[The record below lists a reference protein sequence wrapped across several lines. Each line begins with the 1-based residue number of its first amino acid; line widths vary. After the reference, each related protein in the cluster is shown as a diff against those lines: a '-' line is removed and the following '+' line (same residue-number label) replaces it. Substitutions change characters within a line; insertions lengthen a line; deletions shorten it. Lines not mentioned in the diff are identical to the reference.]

1 MVVLG
6 AVTFA
11 VNLATEATVSIA
23 AWFVVVNVVLAVVT
37 VAILGY
43 RRDHIVL
50 RDPSDLA
57 RLVGAVTCGCGC
69 AAAVATAALVV
80 EAGAPAGQTFVLFV
94 VRNGASALIGVAVW
108 LRLPDVEWRCR
119 RFSAV
124 AALEASLAGVGVAAV
139 FVWIFWYNTGLP
151 LAFVSIVPALWLALR
166 YSTTVTTLFVSVAG
180 AWIVVA
186 TLKDRG
192 VFIVPE
198 IQVRALLAQAMV
210 CSLTLVVLALSL
222 YRDSRNRL
230 IGQLDDARI
239 QADRSAELFGAV
251 LDSIHDG
258 VLVVTSAGEVVL
270 KNARAA
276 DSSAV
281 TQILSA
287 RADMSAPGDAGV
299 GPQHGVA
306 RDLVLDTANEP
317 RVVELATVPLVH
329 QPQLTVMAFRDVTDA
344 REHARKLREA
354 ALHDPLTGLAN
365 RTLLQERIETALAE
379 ADHADSQR
387 VGLVYLDLDG
397 FKAVNDSW
405 GHAEGDEVLQTVAR
419 RIRRSIRPGDTAAR
433 LGGDEFAVLC
443 PGVDNTQQLR
453 RVAERIRTELT
464 RPVALGAG
472 IYDDLSVSIGV
483 VLAHPGTS
491 PELLLQHADMLM
503 YQAKRTGTNL
513 IVDSAHAHPRS
524 P

>member
-1 MVVLG
+1 MAAVVGRVSRIPGSEVALVWPAAAVAIIWLLVAQRYSRAVRTAHVVVLG

-276 DSSAV
+276 DSSA
-281 TQILSA
+281 A
-287 RADMSAPGDAGV
+287 
-299 GPQHGVA
+299 
-306 RDLVLDTANEP
+306 
-317 RVVELATVPLVH
+317 
-329 QPQLTVMAFRDVTDA
+329 
-344 REHARKLREA
+344 
-354 ALHDPLTGLAN
+354 
-365 RTLLQERIETALAE
+365 
-379 ADHADSQR
+379 
-387 VGLVYLDLDG
+387 
-397 FKAVNDSW
+397 
-405 GHAEGDEVLQTVAR
+405 
-419 RIRRSIRPGDTAAR
+419 
-433 LGGDEFAVLC
+433 
-443 PGVDNTQQLR
+443 
-453 RVAERIRTELT
+453 
-464 RPVALGAG
+464 
-472 IYDDLSVSIGV
+472 
-483 VLAHPGTS
+483 
-491 PELLLQHADMLM
+491 
-503 YQAKRTGTNL
+503 
-513 IVDSAHAHPRS
+513 
-524 P
+524 

>member
-1 MVVLG
+1 M
-6 AVTFA
+6 
-11 VNLATEATVSIA
+11 
-23 AWFVVVNVVLAVVT
+23 
-37 VAILGY
+37 
-43 RRDHIVL
+43 
-50 RDPSDLA
+50 
-57 RLVGAVTCGCGC
+57 
-69 AAAVATAALVV
+69 
-80 EAGAPAGQTFVLFV
+80 
-94 VRNGASALIGVAVW
+94 
-108 LRLPDVEWRCR
+108 
-119 RFSAV
+119 

-230 IGQLDDARI
+230 IRQLDDARI

-251 LDSIHDG
+251 LDSIHDS

-276 DSSAV
+276 DSSSLDQIVSASR
-281 TQILSA
+281 TQ
-287 RADMSAPGDAGV
+287 MSAHGEPGRL
-299 GPQHGVA
+299 PHHGVA
-306 RDLVLDTANEP
+306 RDLVIDATNEP

-329 QPQLTVMAFRDVTDA
+329 QPQLTVMAFRDVTEA
-344 REHARKLREA
+344 REHARKLRDA

-365 RTLLQERIETALAE
+365 RTLLQDRIQTALADAE
-379 ADHADSQR
+379 RAGSQQ

-419 RIRRSIRPGDTAAR
+419 RLRRSIRPGDTAAR

-443 PGVDNTQQLR
+443 PGVDNKQQLR
-453 RVAERIRTELT
+453 RVAERIRTELS
-464 RPVALGAG
+464 RPVALGSG

-483 VLAHPGTS
+483 VLADPGTS

-503 YQAKRTGTNL
+503 YQAKRQGKNL
-513 IVDSAHAHPRS
+513 IVDAAHAHPGS

>member
-1 MVVLG
+1 MSFWRSSPWRYWG
-6 AVTFA
+6 IDAITSFFVT
-11 VNLATEATVSIA
+11 
-23 AWFVVVNVVLAVVT
+23 
-37 VAILGY
+37 
-43 RRDHIVL
+43 R
-50 RDPSDLA
+50 SDLA
-57 RLVGAVTCGCGC
+57 RLVRAVTCGCGC

-94 VRNGASALIGVAVW
+94 VRNGASALIGVAVNGCGS
-108 LRLPDVEWRCR
+108 PMSNGDVGDSQRWPPWRHHWRGSVSPQC
-119 RFSAV
+119 SCG
-124 AALEASLAGVGVAAV
+124 SSGT
-139 FVWIFWYNTGLP
+139 IPGLP

-166 YSTTVTTLFVSVAG
+166 WQHDGDHPVCQRRRGVDRCCHP
-180 AWIVVA
+180 
-186 TLKDRG
+186 KDRG

-198 IQVRALLAQAMV
+198 IPVRALLAQAMV

-239 QADRSAELFGAV
+239 QADRSAGTVWRGARQHPRWRACRD
-251 LDSIHDG
+251 LG
-258 VLVVTSAGEVVL
+258 GRGRPEE
-270 KNARAA
+270 RPAA

-281 TQILSA
+281 TQILGPRGHVGS
-287 RADMSAPGDAGV
+287 GDAGV

-387 VGLVYLDLDG
+387 VGLVYP
-397 FKAVNDSW
+397 
-405 GHAEGDEVLQTVAR
+405 
-419 RIRRSIRPGDTAAR
+419 RP
-433 LGGDEFAVLC
+433 
-443 PGVDNTQQLR
+443 
-453 RVAERIRTELT
+453 
-464 RPVALGAG
+464 
-472 IYDDLSVSIGV
+472 
-483 VLAHPGTS
+483 
-491 PELLLQHADMLM
+491 
-503 YQAKRTGTNL
+503 
-513 IVDSAHAHPRS
+513 
-524 P
+524 